1 MRPIVFTVGPLAA
14 ANATNIRT
22 AAIIAAGTLTLD
34 GTLVTGGVAIL
45 DTARRVL
52 FTFAGDGSGL
62 TLTLTGTNWAGD
74 IISETLAGANANTTY
89 SVLSYKTLVSVV
101 SSATLASNVSIGT
114 NQIADS
120 PWIRLDEWALPNLT
134 VQCVVS
140 GTINYTVQQTL
151 DDPNS
156 PTNPVAVA
164 SITWSDSVAATAA
177 TATTTLANPLLWVRV
192 RVNTMTN
199 PGAVTTT
206 AIQTGVMPF

>member
-22 AAIIAAGTLTLD
+22 AAVIAAGTLTLN

-52 FTFAGDGSGL
+52 FTFAGDGSAL

-74 IISETLAGANANTTY
+74 IISETLAGANTTTTY

-164 SITWSDSVAATAA
+164 SITWSDSVAATAS

-199 PGAVTTT
+199 PGTVTTT